1 MDDADERAPVAAG
14 PHSLLFLREE
24 EIRRGIELLFYG
36 YRDFIAEPDA
46 ILSPL
51 GLGRAH
57 HRAMYF
63 IGANPAI
70 AVGDLMKIL
79 RITKQSLARVLA
91 DLMDRNLIEQRQ
103 DTDDRRRR
111 LLSLTEQG
119 TQLERQLFT
128 AQRDRVAHAYRRAGP
143 EAVAGFGLV
152 LSWLIEDEHARTLLL
167 ADRTGRS
174 GR

>member
-1 MDDADERAPVAAG
+1 MDDADGRAPVAAG
-14 PHSLLFLREE
+14 PRGLLFLREE

-57 HRAMYF
+57 HRALYF

-79 RITKQSLARVLA
+79 RVTKQSLARVLT
-91 DLMDRNLIEQRQ
+91 DLMDRDLVEQRQ

-119 TQLERQLFT
+119 TQLERKLFE
-128 AQRDRVAHAYRRAGP
+128 AQRNRVAHAYRQAGP
-143 EAVAGFGLV
+143 DAVAGFGLV
-152 LSWLIEDEHARTLLL
+152 LSGLIEDEHARALLQ
-167 ADRTGRS
+167 ADRTSRNGS
-174 GR
+174 